1 MVQGAIPEHEL
12 ATVYEPMV
20 NLILQGGKTMAV
32 GGQTLD
38 CDAATYFV
46 MSVGLPVVGKVRAA
60 RDGSPYLAVALT
72 LAGAPLADLLADLP
86 PARPR
91 QADDAAFAVAAAT
104 PDFLDAWLRLLRLMN
119 RPQDIAALAPA
130 YEREILYRVLQGP
143 MGRALQDIAAPDAA
157 LARVNQAIRTIRAD
171 FALPLRIDLLA
182 EAAAMSVSS
191 FHRHFKAATALSP
204 LQYQKEVRLLH
215 ARRQLLTSGRTV
227 TAAAHDVGYESLS
240 QFSREYRRKFG
251 LPPAQDIAR
260 LLGRSSAHPAQQA
273 HPDA

>member
-104 PDFLDAWLRLLRLMN
+104 PDFLDAWLSCC
-119 RPQDIAALAPA
+119 A
-130 YEREILYRVLQGP
+130 
-143 MGRALQDIAAPDAA
+143 
-157 LARVNQAIRTIRAD
+157 
-171 FALPLRIDLLA
+171 
-182 EAAAMSVSS
+182 
-191 FHRHFKAATALSP
+191 
-204 LQYQKEVRLLH
+204 
-215 ARRQLLTSGRTV
+215 
-227 TAAAHDVGYESLS
+227 
-240 QFSREYRRKFG
+240 
-251 LPPAQDIAR
+251 
-260 LLGRSSAHPAQQA
+260 
-273 HPDA
+273 